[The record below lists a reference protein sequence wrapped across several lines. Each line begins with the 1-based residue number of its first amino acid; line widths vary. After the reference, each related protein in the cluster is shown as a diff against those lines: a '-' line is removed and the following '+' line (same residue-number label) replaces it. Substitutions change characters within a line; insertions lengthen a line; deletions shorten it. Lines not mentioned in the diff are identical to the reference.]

1 MPTGKRAADLW
12 LRFAHLFIPEQVR
25 ADPNAYRVAR
35 IAIGIFVATIFA
47 GVGFGLI
54 HWATLPPPI
63 ARVVGPA
70 ILGCA
75 VAGALGPLL
84 LRSHGARFAT
94 QAVLAYCFGALSV
107 LVFFLG
113 GPDSPQLY
121 WLIAIPVPA
130 IMAFGERGAWWLA
143 AVLAESVLFYA
154 LHLGGFQF
162 PAHLSPELARAK
174 WLATTIGFTVYFT
187 VQFSVFSAVQANATL
202 ALRRIGAEV
211 DAARAEAEAAN
222 RTKSSFIANVSH
234 KLRTPMTS
242 VLGYTQLLRMNRAA
256 LPTPEAQGLVATI
269 ERNGRHLLALVDD
282 ILDLS
287 KLEAG
292 QIDVCPEPVVLDELL
307 WDVTS
312 SMESRAQARG
322 LELAQECAPDVPW
335 RIETDPLRLR
345 QILFNL
351 VGNAIKFT
359 PEGRV
364 TLRVTSQ
371 EPGRV
376 LFSVDDTGIGMSAEQ
391 AERLFQPFAQAD
403 ASTTRLYGGTGLG
416 LSISKRFVELLGGRI
431 WVESEP
437 GAGSRFRFELPV
449 GDPDRV
455 TAATHEAAP
464 RSSDRSVGRG
474 RRIVLGEPDSD
485 HRELLAEV
493 LRAAGAE
500 VEALSDPARALDA
513 ARAAELAGHSYDAA
527 LIDVP
532 LAALRD
538 PRALSELRARARGTP
553 VVAVSAGAFREDR
566 ARCLAAGFDAYVT
579 KPVDLDELV
588 TALSRPPAASAPIPA
603 REVEPR
609 LALAARLTPATS
621 RLARVLFPDETLASP
636 RTRGIGARLGL
647 AGYFAGV
654 TALACVTGGVL
665 SAPGYWLFAMPVAAV
680 SLVGRRGAVVCAA
693 LAIAEF
699 VCFFAL
705 ARRGVSLPNWLA
717 GEAHVAASVAGFVAM
732 ALLAVGFAHRF
743 ARHTN
748 ETLDRLASSIAELVR
763 ARDSADQASSSKTQ
777 FLANISHEI
786 RTPMTAILGFAEL
799 LAESAVHA
807 RDERPSRALAAI
819 RRNGARLLRIVDD
832 LLDLSKIDA
841 GRLRLERLAVAPQ
854 SIVAPVL
861 ESLRER
867 ASAERL
873 GLTASAEGALPARVW
888 TDGARLK
895 RALWVLVENA
905 LGATREGGVHVV
917 TRAQDDL
924 LVFEVRDTGSGIP
937 RYSLEGIRRLWASGA
952 GAAGEEREIGLG
964 LALCGRLAALLG
976 GSLEVESEL
985 GRGSVFRLAIPI
997 DSDGEVTL
1005 LAGHEP
1011 EAAAAATASIRPG
1024 TRVLLADDGPDNR
1037 KLIALLLQ
1045 REGAAV
1051 SLASNGREAVE
1062 LASGAAA
1069 DGQPF
1074 HVVLMDMH
1082 MPVFDGYEATR
1093 RLRAEGYPGA
1103 IVALTAQDLDEARA
1117 ECLAAGCD
1125 DFLPKPV
1132 SRDLLVAAVA
1142 RWAAIKPP
1150 EARGDE

>member
-1 MPTGKRAADLW
+1 MPTGERAANLW

-25 ADPNAYRVAR
+25 ADPAAYRVSR

-63 ARVVGPA
+63 DRVIGPT

-75 VAGALGPLL
+75 VAGALGPLV
-84 LRSHGARFAT
+84 LRARGASFAT
-94 QAVLAYCFGALSV
+94 QAVLAYCFAALSV

-130 IMAFGERGAWWLA
+130 IMAFGQRGAWWLA
-143 AVLAESVLFYA
+143 AVLAESLVLYA

-162 PAHLSPELARAK
+162 PAHLTPELARAK
-174 WLATTIGFTVYFT
+174 WLATSIGFTVYFT
-187 VQFSVFSAVQANATL
+187 AQFSVFSAVQANATR

-222 RTKSSFIANVSH
+222 RAKSSFIANVSH

-242 VLGYTQLLRMNRAA
+242 VLGYTQLLRMDGGA
-256 LPTPEAQGLVATI
+256 LPTPEVQGLVATI
-269 ERNGRHLLALVDD
+269 ERNGRHLLAIVDD

-312 SMESRAQARG
+312 SMESRARARG
-322 LELAQECAPDVPW
+322 LELAQECESEVPW

-345 QILFNL
+345 QVLFNL
-351 VGNAIKFT
+351 IGNAIKFT

-364 TLRVTSQ
+364 TLRVTAG
-371 EPGRV
+371 EPGRIR
-376 LFSVDDTGIGMSAEQ
+376 FSVDDTGIGMTPEQ

-416 LSISKRFVELLGGRI
+416 LSICKRFVELMGGRI
-431 WVESEP
+431 WVETQP
-437 GAGSRFRFELPV
+437 GAGSHFRFELPV
-449 GDPDRV
+449 GDPDRA
-455 TAATHEAAP
+455 TRATHDTTP
-464 RSSDRSVGRG
+464 RRSRRDVPG

-485 HRELLAEV
+485 HRELLVEL

-500 VEALSDPARALDA
+500 VEALQDPTRALDT
-513 ARAAELAGHSYDAA
+513 ARAAELAGRSYDAA
-527 LIDVP
+527 VVDVP
-532 LAALRD
+532 LDALRD
-538 PRALSELRARARGTP
+538 PRALSDLRARAPGTR

-588 TALSRPPAASAPIPA
+588 AALSRPRTQVPAASAAEIDAGAPGVA
-603 REVEPR
+603 Q
-609 LALAARLTPATS
+609 AAPVPS
-621 RLARVLFPDETLASP
+621 RLDRLLFPDETVAP
-636 RTRGIGARLGL
+636 ARTRGMTARLAL
-647 AGYFAGV
+647 AVYFTLV
-654 TALACVTGGVL
+654 TALACVTGGAL

-680 SLVGRRGAVVCAA
+680 SLIGTRGAVVCAG

-705 ARRGVSLPNWLA
+705 ARRGMSFPNWLA
-717 GEAHVAASVAGFVAM
+717 GEPHVAASVAGFVAM

-743 ARHTN
+743 MRHTN
-748 ETLDRLASSIAELVR
+748 ETLDRLAASIAELAR

-777 FLANISHEI
+777 FIANISHEI

-799 LAESAVHA
+799 LAESVADA
-807 RDERPSRALAAI
+807 PGERPSRALAAI
-819 RRNGARLLRIVDD
+819 RRNGARLLHIVDD

-841 GRLRLERLAVAPQ
+841 GRFRLERLAVSPQ
-854 SIVAPVL
+854 SIVASVV
-861 ESLRER
+861 ESLRDR
-867 ASAERL
+867 ALSERL
-873 GLTASAEGALPARVW
+873 TLDASAEGALPVRIW
-888 TDGARLK
+888 TDGARLR

-905 LGATREGGVHVV
+905 LGATRAGGVQVV
-917 TRAQDDL
+917 SRVRDDHWVL
-924 LVFEVRDTGSGIP
+924 EVRDTGPGIP
-937 RYSLEGIRRLWASGA
+937 RYSLEAIRHLWQSGA
-952 GAAGEEREIGLG
+952 GAAGADREIGLG
-964 LALCGRLAALLG
+964 LALCGRLASLLD
-976 GSLEVESEL
+976 GSLEVESEP
-985 GRGSVFRLAIPI
+985 GRGSVFRLAVPT

-1005 LAGHEP
+1005 PAGEDLQP
-1011 EAAAAATASIRPG
+1011 DAAPVASVRAG

-1037 KLIALLLQ
+1037 KLIALLLN

-1051 SLASNGREAVE
+1051 TLASNGREAVE
-1062 LASGAAA
+1062 LASSAAA

-1082 MPVFDGYEATR
+1082 MPIFDGYEATR
-1093 RLRAEGYPGA
+1093 RLRADGYPGA

-1132 SRDLLVAAVA
+1132 ARDRLVAAVA
-1142 RWAAIKPP
+1142 RWAAVKTPG
-1150 EARGDE
+1150 AKGDIS